1 MSSKSVWMG
10 DLIEEFFW
18 MGDILNFSQISFS
31 IRHTLSLIS
40 SNPNLDLTSGIL
52 FEWHLKILQ
61 VAHFWERKLLPKLL
75 LFSYE
80 YSSALQAGKKR
91 KTLILFI
98 KGHYFVFEQISTSI
112 VRVKQFSQ
120 RDKIKMKG
128 KIILKRSF

>member
-1 MSSKSVWMG
+1 
-10 DLIEEFFW
+10 